1 MCVFVFVFVREKER
15 ERERESMSVFVF
27 IFILLSEGERVDMC
41 GFEFGSEIK
50 RESMCVFLCASTR
63 ESE

>member
-1 MCVFVFVFVREKER
+1 
-15 ERERESMSVFVF
+15 MSVFVF